1 MPDKPPS
8 AVETINPLQNVEE
21 ALRLE
26 SVRTV
31 VLLGIKAHIDA
42 IKAHTEDLADED
54 QAVGIAD
61 SEIASLKA
69 LGVLIGNGTRQHEA
83 YLLKQL
89 RNGTRIYELAA
100 KHDIRG
106 SRLRID
112 DSNPPT
118 ESSPLRR
125 LKIVKEPIT
134 SNPYTDTPEEIV
146 VNRPI
151 HRISIAEEEVF
162 VDFNVER
169 LRYHRL
175 TGISLDIYAD
185 GHMEVFGT
193 KGVGTLPYSTTQ
205 PILVLESEDA
215 GIAAVAFESL

>member
-1 MPDKPPS
+1 MPDNPPRS
-8 AVETINPLQNVEE
+8 IETINPLQNVEE
-21 ALRLE
+21 TLRLE
-26 SVRTV
+26 SVRKV

-61 SEIASLKA
+61 SEIASLKT
-69 LGVLIGNGTRQHEA
+69 LGMLIGNGSRQYEA
-83 YLLKQL
+83 YLLKQS

-100 KHDIRG
+100 RHDIRG

-118 ESSPLRR
+118 ESTPIRR
-125 LKIVKEPIT
+125 LKVVKEPVT

-151 HRISIAEEEVF
+151 YRISIAEEDVF
-162 VDFNVER
+162 VDFSVER

-175 TGISLDIYAD
+175 TGISFDVFAD

-215 GIAAVAFESL
+215 GVAAAAFESL